1 MNNGLEQ
8 YNRILNEKFA
18 RKQSLLS
25 FIKILEEESRQKVRQ
40 LEDIITE
47 NVVNIRNQNV
57 VGDEIDN
64 KRELKVPDFY
74 YLFDPD

>member
-8 YNRILNEKFA
+8 YNRILNEKFVQ
-18 RKQSLLS
+18 KQSLLS
-25 FIKILEEESRQKVRQ
+25 FINILEEESRQKVRQ
-40 LEDIITE
+40 LEDIRTE

-64 KRELKVPDFY
+64 ERKLKVPVFY
-74 YLFDPD
+74 YI

>member
-40 LEDIITE
+40 LEDIRTE

-64 KRELKVPDFY
+64 ERKLKVPDFY
-74 YLFDPD
+74 YI